1 MPQPAAHTPKSL
13 ARRSLTVPCRPPRGL
28 QVAHL
33 HKEFEDVS
41 APMATMTLLNLTKFQ
56 TRVLRKHGDKF
67 MKRLSMGNP
76 IHALKKGTGDKEL
89 RDQAKKTATLGYF
102 RPRML
107 CILLSLRM
115 YLSPA
120 LPCIVLTL
128 LVRLRCP
135 SVCAS
140 VFKRLGYWDE
150 ETKEPI
156 PEKTVSFDE
165 WLAIVYKTK
174 VNHEVDHSKAGAY
187 TPSQERRNGRY
198 VRLSAAPVSVPLP
211 LPEFP

>member
-1 MPQPAAHTPKSL
+1 
-13 ARRSLTVPCRPPRGL
+13 
-28 QVAHL
+28 
-33 HKEFEDVS
+33 
-41 APMATMTLLNLTKFQ
+41 
-56 TRVLRKHGDKF
+56 

-174 VNHEVDHSKAGAY
+174 VNYEGDHSKAGAY
-187 TPSQERRNGRY
+187 TASQLRRNGRY
-198 VRLSAAPVSVPLP
+198 VRLSAVPVSMP
-211 LPEFP
+211 LPECQ